1 MKIMMKKF
9 LTALLGA
16 VPVLMMSAFAL
27 TVDLFRGGLS
37 VLDSV
42 LLIGVGLALIGVLLL
57 CIAFLKPVKAVPDEE
72 WEEVLPE
79 TEVAAPVADAAEE
92 VAAEEPSVEQA
103 EEPEVET
110 EAETSEEPEA
120 EISEEAA
127 AEEDAE
133 EAEAEEVPAA
143 ADAEEAAEEEVA
155 EKVYPTLTLTGI
167 NNGEFMILPLKESV
181 SLGRRPAND
190 LVFSDTTISGV
201 HCGITVEEDDKVY
214 LCDKDSTNGTF
225 VNARRI
231 AEKTE
236 LHKGDVLA
244 LGQLEFRVGL

>member
-1 MKIMMKKF
+1 MMKKV

-27 TVDLFRGGLS
+27 TVDLNLFSGGLS
-37 VLDSV
+37 VLDSL
-42 LLIGVGLALIGVLLL
+42 LLIGIGLALIGVLLL
-57 CIAFLKPVKAVPDEE
+57 CIAFLKPVKVVPEE
-72 WEEVLPE
+72 E
-79 TEVAAPVADAAEE
+79 PVAEPAADIEE
-92 VAAEEPSVEQA
+92 EAVEEEPSVEQA
-103 EEPEVET
+103 EESVDETNAEV
-110 EAETSEEPEA
+110 SEEPETEA
-120 EISEEAA
+120 PEEAA
-127 AEEDAE
+127 TAG
-133 EAEAEEVPAA
+133 EAEETEAVEEEVPVTPE
-143 ADAEEAAEEEVA
+143 ADEVAEEVA

-201 HCGITVEEDDKVY
+201 HCGITVEEDKVY

-225 VNARRI
+225 VNAKRI
-231 AEKTE
+231 SEKTE

>member
-1 MKIMMKKF
+1 MMKKV
-9 LTALLGA
+9 LPALLGA

-27 TVDLFRGGLS
+27 TVDLDLFRGGLS

-42 LLIGVGLALIGVLLL
+42 LLIGVGLVLIGVLLL
-57 CIAFLKPVKAVPDEE
+57 CIAFLKPVKAVPEE
-72 WEEVLPE
+72 ELEEVLPE
-79 TEVAAPVADAAEE
+79 TDVATPVADA
-92 VAAEEPSVEQA
+92 AAEEPSVEQA

-133 EAEAEEVPAA
+133 EAEEEEVPAA
-143 ADAEEAAEEEVA
+143 ADAEEAEEEVA

-201 HCGITVEEDDKVY
+201 HCGITVEDDDKVY

>member
-1 MKIMMKKF
+1 MMKKV

-27 TVDLFRGGLS
+27 TVALDLFSGGLS
-37 VLDSV
+37 VLDSL
-42 LLIGVGLALIGVLLL
+42 LLIGVGLVLIGVLLL
-57 CIAFLKPVKAVPDEE
+57 CIAFLKPVKAVQEE
-72 WEEVLPE
+72 EPEEVLPE
-79 TEVAAPVADAAEE
+79 MEVVADAAEDA
-92 VAAEEPSVEQA
+92 AAEELFVEQA
-103 EEPEVET
+103 EET
-110 EAETSEEPEA
+110 EAETEVAAYEEPET
-120 EISEEAA
+120 ETPEETEAV
-127 AEEDAE
+127 EEE
-133 EAEAEEVPAA
+133 MPAA
-143 ADAEEAAEEEVA
+143 TEAEEEVV

-201 HCGITVEEDDKVY
+201 HCGITVEEDKVY

-225 VNARRI
+225 VNAKRI
-231 AEKTE
+231 SEKTE